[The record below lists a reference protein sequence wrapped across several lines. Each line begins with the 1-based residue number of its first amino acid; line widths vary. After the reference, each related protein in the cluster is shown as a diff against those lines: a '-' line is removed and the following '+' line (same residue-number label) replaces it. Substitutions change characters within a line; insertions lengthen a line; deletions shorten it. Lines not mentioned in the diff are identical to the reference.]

1 MQEYDE
7 EYFLQGTEDEKQYI
21 AAQGNVVLN
30 RLNMLYS
37 IDFSLYILYK
47 TLSKNT
53 TQIIELISH
62 Y

>member
-1 MQEYDE
+1 MQEHDQ

-47 TLSKNT
+47 ALSKNT